1 MTFLQSIKRW
11 NCTFDIN
18 YMQNMVLLKI
28 LLVLIASY
36 YAFSLLSRWLFPKVM
51 QFAANKVRQR
61 MEQQM
66 GAFFDEGTAEEQ
78 TRDGTSFT
86 RDNRSSS
93 TSSKDVGEYI
103 DFEEIP

>member
-1 MTFLQSIKRW
+1 
-11 NCTFDIN
+11 
-18 YMQNMVLLKI
+18 MQNMVLLKI

-36 YAFSLLSRWLFPKVM
+36 YLFSLLSRWLFPKM
-51 QFAANKVRQR
+51 MKYAAKKVSQR

-66 GAFFDEGTAEEQ
+66 GAFFDEGAVEEKSG
-78 TRDGTSFT
+78 DGMPFT
-86 RDNRSSS
+86 RNNRSSS